1 MVAYVFLMNFW
12 MQLKIVI
19 LLIKEYQILLVN
31 IVKKDMD
38 FTLESAWHI
47 KLLYLSQILTI
58 KTARKWIILLQ
69 TKKDV

>member
-1 MVAYVFLMNFW
+1 

-19 LLIKEYQILLVN
+19 LLIREYQILLVN
-31 IVKKDMD
+31 IVKTDMD
-38 FTLESAWHI
+38 FTLESAWLI

>member
-1 MVAYVFLMNFW
+1 MNFW

-31 IVKKDMD
+31 IVKTDMD
-38 FTLESAWHI
+38 FTLESAWLI

>member
-1 MVAYVFLMNFW
+1 

-31 IVKKDMD
+31 IVKTDMD
-38 FTLESAWHI
+38 FTLESAWLI